1 MRLAMSIKPKDIIK
15 GFKGIE
21 RDRKRLE
28 IINDEIVRLSAIM
41 YSAKTA
47 TIKQEHEMGNGD
59 FGNAYKTPMLNEIE
73 LMDKLEKEKN
83 KIENRI
89 KALYAIRDKC
99 SELVKH
105 LINNIFIEKL
115 YYMNEYSDM
124 LDIHQTTLNRRLNK
138 DLTKI
143 INNA

>member
-1 MRLAMSIKPKDIIK
+1 MSISPRDIIN
-15 GFKGIE
+15 GFKNIE
-21 RDRKRLE
+21 IDRNKLD
-28 IINDEIVRLSAIM
+28 IINDEVIRLSAIM

-59 FGNAYKTPMLNEIE
+59 FGNAYNTPLLNEIE

-105 LINNIFIEKL
+105 LINNVFIEKL

-138 DLTKI
+138 ELTKI

>member
-1 MRLAMSIKPKDIIK
+1 M
-15 GFKGIE
+15 
-21 RDRKRLE
+21 
-28 IINDEIVRLSAIM
+28 LS
-41 YSAKTA
+41 
-47 TIKQEHEMGNGD
+47 
-59 FGNAYKTPMLNEIE
+59 YKEKIRVWLSLPLSELKNTPLLNEIE

-105 LINNIFIEKL
+105 LINNVFIEKL

-138 DLTKI
+138 ELTKI

>member
-1 MRLAMSIKPKDIIK
+1 MSIKPKDIIK
-15 GFKGIE
+15 GFKDIE
-21 RDRKRLE
+21 KDRAKLE
-28 IINDEIVRLSAIM
+28 IIEDEIIRLSAIM

-59 FGNAYKTPMLNEIE
+59 FSNAYKTPMLNEIE
-73 LMDKLEKEKN
+73 LMDKLEKEKD
-83 KIENRI
+83 KIETRI

-99 SELVKH
+99 SELVKN
-105 LINNIFIEKL
+105 LINNVFIEKL

-124 LDIHQTTLNRRLNK
+124 LDIHQTTLNRMLNK
-138 DLTKI
+138 ELTKI

>member
-1 MRLAMSIKPKDIIK
+1 MSIKPKDIIK
-15 GFKGIE
+15 GFKDIE
-21 RDRKRLE
+21 KDRNKLD

-59 FGNAYKTPMLNEIE
+59 FSNAYNTPMLNEIE
-73 LMDKLEKEKN
+73 LMDKLEKEKD
-83 KIENRI
+83 KIETRI

-99 SELVKH
+99 SELVKN
-105 LINNIFIEKL
+105 LINNVFIEKL

-138 DLTKI
+138 ELTKI